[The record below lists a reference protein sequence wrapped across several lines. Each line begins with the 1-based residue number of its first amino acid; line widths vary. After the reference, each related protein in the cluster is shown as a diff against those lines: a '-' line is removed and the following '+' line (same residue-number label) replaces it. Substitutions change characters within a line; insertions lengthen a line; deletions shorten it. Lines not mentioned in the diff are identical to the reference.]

1 MSSHRARIAALLLA
15 GGALAGCATRTQLEK
30 VQRDQREVRALLAD
44 QGVTIEGLRRRLE
57 ILRTD
62 VSEPGRG
69 RDAATQLQQKIADL
83 EARLATLEQGRTT
96 GQPPVITPEPIG
108 APPEARPVEI
118 PPTVVPK
125 SLSPMEVAI
134 AKEDASLQGQRLDAD
149 YRDALQLVRQGQ
161 CNQAAP
167 KLRDFIRRNPKSDL
181 SDNAQYWIGA
191 CYYGQREYNQA
202 IKELSD
208 VMLKYSKG
216 DKAPAALL
224 MLADA
229 FNDSGDQIDAK
240 LVLKKLL
247 SEHPKSEEADRARQK
262 LQALGD

>member
-1 MSSHRARIAALLLA
+1 M
-15 GGALAGCATRTQLEK
+15 EK
-30 VQRDQREVRALLAD
+30 VQRDQSEVRALLAD
-44 QGVTIEGLRRRLE
+44 QGVAIEGLRRRLE

-62 VSEPGRG
+62 VGEPGRG
-69 RDAATQLQQKIADL
+69 RGGSAQMQQKFADL
-83 EARLATLEQGRTT
+83 EARLAALEQGHPAPLQLGPTT
-96 GQPPVITPEPIG
+96 APEQIG
-108 APPEARPVEI
+108 APPEAAHPVEI
-118 PPTVVPK
+118 PPTPAPK
-125 SLSPMEVAI
+125 VLSPLEVAL
-134 AKEDASLQGQRLDAD
+134 AKEDAALQGQRVDAD

-167 KLRDFIRRNPKSDL
+167 KLRDYIRKNPKSDL
-181 SDNAQYWIGA
+181 ADNAQYWIGA

-247 SEHPKSEEADRARQK
+247 SEHPKSEEAERARQK
-262 LQALGD
+262 LQTLGD